1 MPESLHRNYA
11 STPFAPATARR
22 EIFEFLSSRASEE
35 ATSAALLVVTELL
48 TNAVVH
54 AGGAI
59 ELRTTLDDERL
70 RIEVVDSSSA
80 LPRLRDPG
88 DGGRGLRIVEA
99 LSTDW
104 GVVRNDGAGKTTW
117 CEISTA

>member
-1 MPESLHRNYA
+1 MPESLQRTYA
-11 STPFAPATARR
+11 STPFVPGAARQ
-22 EIFEFLSSRASEE
+22 EIFEFLSNRASEE
-35 ATSAALLVVTELL
+35 ATSAALLVVTELV

-59 ELRTTLDDERL
+59 ELRTTLDGERL

-80 LPRLRDPG
+80 PPRLRDPG
-88 DGGRGLRIVEA
+88 DGGRGLRIVDELA
-99 LSTDW
+99 TDW
-104 GVVRNDGAGKTTW
+104 GVVRDDGAGKTTW